1 MSRNKKAAFL
11 QFVTGGF
18 QDLKG
23 MRGTQKFSIHKT
35 TGSGLASAHTCFNS
49 LDLPSYS
56 REAEM
61 REKLLY
67 AINEGQGAFLFA

>member
-1 MSRNKKAAFL
+1 
-11 QFVTGGF
+11 
-18 QDLKG
+18 

-35 TGSGLASAHTCFNS
+35 TGSGLASVHTCFNS
-49 LDLPSYS
+49 PDLPSYS
-56 REAEM
+56 REAEI